1 MDTVLIILGL
11 VLVIV
16 GIIGCIIPGLP
27 GPLSGWAGLLAL
39 TYAKV
44 IPDNWQM
51 IGFTLFVAVGI
62 SVLDYFIP
70 AIGTKKF
77 GGSKYGTYGAMIGL
91 LVGIFLPIPGGIL
104 IGPFAGAFVGE
115 YLKNKDGEQATKA
128 AMGAFIG
135 FLVST
140 GMQLIVAIAFLV
152 MYFNIVIENW
162 SAIQSLYIN

>member
-1 MDTVLIILGL
+1 MDTILIILGL
-11 VLVIV
+11 LLVLV
-16 GIIGCIIPGLP
+16 GIIGCIVPGLP
-27 GPLSGWAGLLAL
+27 GPMSGWSGLLAL
-39 TYAKV
+39 TYAKI

-51 IGFTLFVAVGI
+51 IGFTFVIAVGVSI
-62 SVLDYFIP
+62 LDYFIP

-91 LVGIFLPIPGGIL
+91 LIGIITPIPGGIL
-104 IGPFAGAFVGE
+104 IGPFVGAFVGE
-115 YLKNKDGEQATKA
+115 YLKNKNSEQATKA

-152 MYFNIVIENW
+152 MYFNIIINNW
-162 SAIQSLYIN
+162 SAIQGLYTH

>member
-1 MDTVLIILGL
+1 MDTVLILLGL
-11 VLVIV
+11 LLIIV
-16 GIIGCIIPGLP
+16 GIIGCVVPGLP
-27 GPLSGWAGLLAL
+27 GPMSGWAGLLVL

-51 IGFTLFVAVGI
+51 ISFTFAIALGI
-62 SVLDYFIP
+62 SILDYFIP
-70 AIGTKKF
+70 AMGTKKF

-91 LVGIFLPIPGGIL
+91 LVGIFTPIPGGIL

-115 YLKNKDGEQATKA
+115 YLKNKDKEQATKA

-140 GMQLIVAIAFLV
+140 GMQLIVAIAFLI
-152 MYFNIVIENW
+152 MYFNIIIENW
-162 SAIQSLYIN
+162 TAIQGLYI